1 MELAS
6 IEKLV
11 EKYLNA
17 ETSVQEEKD
26 LRTYFLSEDVA
37 PHLEEYRLMF
47 SYFQFSKDE
56 TYTKAIELKPEKTK
70 RKNLKWLSV
79 AASVVLLVSIYI
91 GKDRYDQYVIDQEI
105 KQKYAQ
111 VENALLLLSKNLNKG
126 KSAFNNLYAYENTV
140 NKIFKA
146 K

>member
-11 EKYLNA
+11 GKYLNA
-17 ETSVQEEKD
+17 ETSVQEETT
-26 LRTYFLSEDVA
+26 LREYFLSDNVA
-37 PHLEEYRLMF
+37 PHLEEYKLMF

-56 TYTKAIELKPEKTK
+56 TYTKTIELKPKSTK

-79 AASVVLLVSIYI
+79 AASVALLVSVYI
-91 GKDRYDQYVIDQEI
+91 GKTKYDQHVEDQKIAE
-105 KQKYAQ
+105 KYAQ
-111 VENALLLLSKNLNKG
+111 VENALKMLSTNLNKG

>member
-17 ETSVQEEKD
+17 ETSVQEETT
-26 LRTYFLSEDVA
+26 LRDYFLSDNVA
-37 PHLEEYRLMF
+37 PHLEEYQLMF

-56 TYTKAIELKPEKTK
+56 TYTKTIELKPEKTK
-70 RKNLKWLSV
+70 RKNLRWLSV
-79 AASVVLLVSIYI
+79 AASVALLVSVYT
-91 GKDRYDQYVIDQEI
+91 GYNKYQEYQQRVLAEETFA
-105 KQKYAQ
+105 KAEGYLKM
-111 VENALLLLSKNLNKG
+111 LSNNLNKG

>member
-1 MELAS
+1 MELVS

-17 ETSVQEEKD
+17 ETSVSEENT
-26 LRTYFLSEDVA
+26 LREYFLSDSVA
-37 PHLEEYRLMF
+37 PHLQEYQLMF
-47 SYFQFSKDE
+47 SYFQHSKDE
-56 TYTKAIELKPEKTK
+56 TYTKTIQLKPEKTK

-79 AASVVLLVSIYI
+79 AASVALLVSMYF
-91 GKDRYDQYVIDQEI
+91 GYNRYQDYKEEVLARET
-105 KQKYAQ
+105 YAK
-111 VENALLLLSKNLNKG
+111 VENALKMLSTNLNKG

>member
-17 ETSVQEEKD
+17 ETSVQEEAT
-26 LRTYFLSEDVA
+26 LRTYFLSDDVA
-37 PHLEEYRLMF
+37 PHLEEYQVMF

-56 TYTKAIELKPEKTK
+56 TYTKTIQLKPQKTK

-79 AASVVLLVSIYI
+79 AASVALLVSVYVGVDIY
-91 GKDRYDQYVIDQEI
+91 Q
-105 KQKYAQ
+105 KQKKAEEAYAQ
-111 VENALLLLSKNLNKG
+111 VENALKMLSSNLNKG

>member
-17 ETSVQEEKD
+17 ETSVQEEST
-26 LRTYFLSEDVA
+26 LRDYFLSDSVA
-37 PHLEEYRLMF
+37 PHLEEYKLMF

-56 TYTKAIELKPEKTK
+56 TYTKTIELKPKTAK

-79 AASVVLLVSIYI
+79 AASVALLVSV
-91 GKDRYDQYVIDQEI
+91 YVGVDKYNQHLENQRIAE
-105 KQKYAQ
+105 KYAQ
-111 VENALLLLSKNLNKG
+111 VENALRMISTNLNKG

>member
-1 MELAS
+1 MELAN
-6 IEKLV
+6 IEQLV
-11 EKYLNA
+11 GKYLNA
-17 ETSVQEEKD
+17 ETSVQEEAT
-26 LRTYFLSEDVA
+26 LREYFLSDNVA
-37 PHLEEYRLMF
+37 PHLQEYQLMF

-56 TYTKAIELKPEKTK
+56 TYTKTIELKPKSTK

-79 AASVVLLVSIYI
+79 AASVALLFSVYI
-91 GKDRYDQYVIDQEI
+91 GVDQYEKY
-105 KQKYAQ
+105 KQRQAYAQ
-111 VENALLLLSKNLNKG
+111 VENALKMLSTNLNKG

>member
-1 MELAS
+1 MELVN

-17 ETSVQEEKD
+17 ETSVQEEAT
-26 LRTYFLSEDVA
+26 LRDYFLSNDVA
-37 PHLEEYRLMF
+37 PHLEEYQLMF

-56 TYTKAIELKPEKTK
+56 TYTKTIQLKPEKAK

-79 AASVVLLVSIYI
+79 AASVVLLVSVYI
-91 GKDRYDQYVIDQEI
+91 SYDQY
-105 KQKYAQ
+105 QKNEQRKLYAQ
-111 VENALLLLSKNLNKG
+111 VENALKMLSTNLNKG
-126 KSAFNNLYAYENTV
+126 KSAFNNLYAYEDTV

>member
-17 ETSVQEEKD
+17 ETSLQEEAT
-26 LRTYFLSEDVA
+26 LRDYFSSDNVA
-37 PHLEEYRLMF
+37 PHLEEYQVMF

-56 TYTKAIELKPEKTK
+56 TYTKTIQLESKNTK

-79 AASVVLLVSIYI
+79 AASVVLLVSV
-91 GKDRYDQYVIDQEI
+91 YVGVTKYNEY
-105 KQKYAQ
+105 KENERLEEKYAQ
-111 VENALLLLSKNLNKG
+111 VENALKMLSTNLNKG

>member
-17 ETSVQEEKD
+17 ETSVQEETN
-26 LRTYFLSEDVA
+26 LRNYFLSDNVA
-37 PHLEEYRLMF
+37 PHLEEYKLMF
-47 SYFQFSKDE
+47 SYFQLNKDE
-56 TYTKAIELKPEKTK
+56 TYTKTIQLKPENTK

-79 AASVVLLVSIYI
+79 AASVVLLVSVYV
-91 GKDRYDQYVIDQEI
+91 GKTKYDEYVIE
-105 KQKYAQ
+105 QKYAQ
-111 VENALLLLSKNLNKG
+111 VENALKMLSTNLNKG